1 MNLKP
6 ASGTRGETMP
16 AIMGV
21 SQGMGTIQSESL
33 GGSAASGGGV
43 GGGHGVRNG
52 FSLDESEVVLTCGK
66 ACRRECRTPECLSQ
80 IWMSNISR

>member
-6 ASGTRGETMP
+6 TLGTRSETMP
-16 AIMGV
+16 DMGV

-33 GGSAASGGGV
+33 GGRAASGSGV
-43 GGGHGVRNG
+43 DGGHGVRNG
-52 FSLDESEVVLTCGK
+52 FSLDQSEVVLTCGESLSLGMSD
-66 ACRRECRTPECLSQ
+66 AEGLSQ

>member
-6 ASGTRGETMP
+6 ALGTHSETMP
-16 AIMGV
+16 DMGV

-33 GGSAASGGGV
+33 GGRAASGGGV
-43 GGGHGVRNG
+43 GGGHGVRND
-52 FSLDESEVVLTCGK
+52 FSLDQSEAVLTCGESLSLGMSD
-66 ACRRECRTPECLSQ
+66 AEGLSQ